1 MIEKRY
7 YLDRKRLTCRIV
19 YIEPEREYCYEI
31 EHAGMGLGE
40 VRHLIY
46 NDIDPKTGNRTGRYY
61 RASDLFKIEGE
72 DYKAALKRQ
81 IKENIENHRK
91 EIRRLE
97 KICKDLEILIKE
109 D

>member
-7 YLDRKRLTCRIV
+7 YLDRKRRMCQIV

-40 VRHLIY
+40 VRRLIY

-61 RASDLFKIEGE
+61 RASDLFKIEE
-72 DYKAALKRQ
+72 DYKAALKSQ
-81 IKENIENHRK
+81 IKENIRNCRK
-91 EIRRLE
+91 EIYRLE
-97 KICKDLEILIKE
+97 KQCKELESLIKE